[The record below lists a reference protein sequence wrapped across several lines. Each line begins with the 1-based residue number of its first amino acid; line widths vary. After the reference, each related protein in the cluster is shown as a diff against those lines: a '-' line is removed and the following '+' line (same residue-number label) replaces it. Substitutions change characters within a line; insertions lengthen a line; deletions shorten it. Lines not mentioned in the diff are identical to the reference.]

1 MPQITEFDIDGIIS
15 VWGYSNQYVKSYLKN
30 AGKNPVVCR
39 VCSVGGDFL
48 MSMNIKDEFAR
59 HGDVTVDI
67 SGYAASAATLI
78 GLGAKHT
85 RISNTSFYLIHKV
98 MSYVDAWGHMNE
110 DEIAAVIA
118 DLEKIKDE
126 NEKMTLVAA
135 KAYSE
140 KSGKPVTD
148 ILALMKEEKWLTADE
163 AKEWGFVDEVYNSTT
178 KLDISA
184 VSTKLNMMGMPVLP
198 GKSDDHEGF
207 IDKVVNRILG
217 AMSSFKP
224 DLPSGESANQT
235 TKTSIP
241 MNQFEK
247 INALLGV
254 PSLEST
260 DNKGVY
266 LNEEQ
271 LRKLNQALAD
281 RDATITNL
289 QQNKT
294 DYDNAITKI
303 NALHPDF
310 ADAEGFEAK
319 INAISEKLA
328 AKPGVPAAGTKE
340 SAKDTGNDGVD
351 WNKMNTLDHMKEN
364 PEDLV

>member
-1 MPQITEFDIDGIIS
+1 MSQITEFDIDGIIS
-15 VWGYSNQYVKSYLKN
+15 VWGYSNRYVKSYLKN
-30 AGKNPVVCR
+30 AGKNPVICR

-98 MSYVDAWGHMNE
+98 MSYVDAWGNMNE

-163 AKEWGFVDEVYNSTT
+163 AKEWGFVDEVYNSTSR
-178 KLDISA
+178 LDISA

-198 GKSDDHEGF
+198 GKSEDNERF
-207 IDKVVNRILG
+207 IDKVVNRLVG
-217 AMSSFKP
+217 AMSSFNTET
-224 DLPSGESANQT
+224 PSGRANQT
-235 TKTSIP
+235 TKTPIE

-247 INALLGV
+247 INALLNV
-254 PSLEST
+254 PSLESA
-260 DNKGVY
+260 DGKGVY
-266 LNEEQ
+266 LNEAQ
-271 LRKLNQALAD
+271 LTILNQTLAD

-294 DYDNAITKI
+294 DYDNAINKI

-310 ADAEGFEAK
+310 AGTEGFENK

-328 AKPGVPAAGTKE
+328 AKPGVAAAGTKE
-340 SAKDTGNDGVD
+340 SNKDTDNDGVD
-351 WNKMNTLDHMKEN
+351 WNKMNTLEHMKEN